1 MTEIDKPTGGA
12 QGYFEAIEGLFIRLR
27 GSPLLLS
34 PRDWQV
40 ANEWFEA
47 GIPLELVC
55 HTLETVFARRSE
67 RGSRGRIQSLR
78 YVSEAVWKAWN
89 EALELEGGGARQSA
103 AAMDVQAR
111 LEALAASLPEA
122 LPNRDEWEERI
133 RNLTGTSDEVEGAL
147 TELDTRLL
155 AAAEMS
161 LVASERERLGA
172 RMDEALANLRDRLP
186 EDEIELARF
195 RVQRRLLRD
204 QARLPLLSLF
214 SPEALSVDRDGPS

>member
-1 MTEIDKPTGGA
+1 MTEIDKPAGGV

-27 GSPLLLS
+27 GAPLLLS
-34 PRDWQV
+34 PTDWQV

-78 YVSEAVWKAWN
+78 YTSEAVWKAWN
-89 EALELEGGGARQSA
+89 AVLEVEAGGARKPA
-103 AAMDVQAR
+103 ASMDVEAR
-111 LEALAASLPEA
+111 LEALAASLPET
-122 LPNRDEWEERI
+122 LPNRDEWAERI

-155 AAAEMS
+155 AAAETS
-161 LVASERERLGA
+161 LVSSERERLAA
-172 RMDEALANLRDRLP
+172 RMDEAFANLRGRLP
-186 EDEIELARF
+186 EEEIELARY
-195 RVQRRLLRD
+195 RVQRGLLRD
-204 QARLPLLSLF
+204 VAGLPLLSLF
-214 SPEALSVDRDGPS
+214 SPEALSVDRDSPS